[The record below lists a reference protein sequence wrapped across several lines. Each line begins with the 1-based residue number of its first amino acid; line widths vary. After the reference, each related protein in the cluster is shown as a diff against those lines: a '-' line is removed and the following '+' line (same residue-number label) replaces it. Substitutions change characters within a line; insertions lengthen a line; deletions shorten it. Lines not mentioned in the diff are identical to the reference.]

1 MGSDNNDRGF
11 AGVYDKGAFFEK
23 ARQMIDSHDAG
34 YYILSSPNIDNFK
47 YINGQYGVAVG
58 DQVLAHVAE
67 TFRRRMEEI
76 GGICGHVAAD
86 YFMLLYPLAIVNSGT
101 AGKTYEAAVM
111 PPCIPQR
118 LHIRAGR
125 YVVASHNKT
134 LEEMYSYAKIAGDNI
149 RGIYDKAFE
158 YYDDTLREKLVQRQ
172 RIEAEMEKALRL
184 GQFEPWLQPQ
194 YNHATG
200 AMIGAEVLVRWNRN
214 GTYMSPEAFIPVFE
228 ENGFIYRMD
237 ITVWER
243 ACALLR
249 RWMDEEK
256 ALVPLSVNVSRKDI
270 LQEGFVSD
278 ILALTEKYAVPAD
291 LLRFE
296 ITESA
301 FADFPQVMID
311 KIVALSDRG
320 FIIEIDDFGSGYS
333 SLNILKDVP
342 ASVLK
347 LDMRFFENTGNHRRA
362 GNIIESVVRMAKW
375 LGMTVIAEGVEDRA
389 QADYLKSVGCYYI
402 QGYCYARPMTVA
414 QFEADCLDGKKETE
428 LSHLKTLET
437 LDNSEFWNPRSM
449 DTLIFNSYVGGACVF
464 EYYKGKTDVLRLND
478 RYIRELAGVVG
489 REKELSAVKIS
500 EFMNDAD
507 RETLFACIKKAINS
521 LEETTCEVKVF
532 NDNCAEYLRV
542 TVRMIARTDDRVLCY
557 SVITNI
563 TEQRLAQM
571 NEHNMARQ
579 LDLIMSNLHAAVT
592 ATLFR
597 DRTDMQVIFIN
608 NGFYKT
614 YGYTKEQFEAE
625 VAHINDLILP
635 EDYDKAMTA
644 VETVLREKRTIT
656 HEFRARRRDGSV
668 IWVRYINSLVSLD
681 GIGDDVL
688 IGIATDITEEKAK
701 NQELEFLNASAH
713 EILAQP
719 NCEKAI
725 IGTLEKI
732 RDYFAGKRA
741 FVMEVQPD
749 KDTVCNTY
757 EVCAAGVSGV
767 KETLQAV
774 PMATLAP
781 CLALLKEQ
789 NYMVLENVETLQK
802 DNPALWRSLHARGVH
817 TAIMAVLRVDGK
829 TVGFVGVDDPTRY
842 VGHLAHLAAL
852 GDYIAVLLT
861 RRDLTDEIRREKV
874 AFFETAEGIPGGFVR
889 LKRRKD
895 GTFSAAYISR
905 GIRDMLGMDREQLA
919 AVYSGNILK
928 IVHPDDAALARES
941 ARRMVAGEAVSERYR
956 LLTGSGQYIWVMFSG
971 KCTRDADGGIYL
983 NLYYTDVSELT
994 RTDINNREILDHLPC
1009 GAAIYA
1015 FDGRRILTLHINKT
1029 YEQITGR
1036 SYNSAKTHLSPMD
1049 YVHPDD
1055 VSAVFAEIKAAVEEN
1070 RNASVDM
1077 RLQYGDGAEYRRFH
1091 GEARICPR
1099 ADGVYLLYATFVPAD
1114 GDHGE

>member
-1 MGSDNNDRGF
+1 MRCLGSLRSDCRFDGIYN
-11 AGVYDKGAFFEK
+11 KEAFFEK

-86 YFMLLYPLAIVNSGT
+86 DFMLLYPLAIVNTGTSGK
-101 AGKTYEAAVM
+101 AYEAAVT

-125 YVVASHNKT
+125 YVVASHDKT
-134 LEEMYSYAKIAGDNI
+134 MEEMYSYAKIAGDNI

-214 GTYMSPEAFIPVFE
+214 GTFVSPEAFIPVFE

-237 ITVWER
+237 LAVWER

-249 RWMDEEK
+249 CWMDEGK
-256 ALVPLSVNVSRKDI
+256 TPVPLSVNVSRKDI

-311 KIVALSDRG
+311 KLVALSDRG
-320 FIIEIDDFGSGYS
+320 FVIEIDDFGSGYS

-402 QGYCYARPMTVA
+402 QGYYYARPMTVS
-414 QFEADCLDGKKETE
+414 QFEADCLDRKKETE
-428 LSHLKTLET
+428 LSHLRTLET
-437 LDNSEFWNPRSM
+437 LDNSEFWNPHSM

-478 RYIRELAGVVG
+478 RYIKELAGVVG
-489 REKELSAVKIS
+489 REKELSAVRIS

-521 LEETTCEVKVF
+521 FEETTCEVKVF

-557 SVITNI
+557 S
-563 TEQRLAQM
+563 L
-571 NEHNMARQ
+571 
-579 LDLIMSNLHAAVT
+579 S
-592 ATLFR
+592 
-597 DRTDMQVIFIN
+597 
-608 NGFYKT
+608 
-614 YGYTKEQFEAE
+614 
-625 VAHINDLILP
+625 
-635 EDYDKAMTA
+635 
-644 VETVLREKRTIT
+644 
-656 HEFRARRRDGSV
+656 
-668 IWVRYINSLVSLD
+668 
-681 GIGDDVL
+681 
-688 IGIATDITEEKAK
+688 
-701 NQELEFLNASAH
+701 
-713 EILAQP
+713 
-719 NCEKAI
+719 
-725 IGTLEKI
+725 
-732 RDYFAGKRA
+732 
-741 FVMEVQPD
+741 
-749 KDTVCNTY
+749 
-757 EVCAAGVSGV
+757 
-767 KETLQAV
+767 
-774 PMATLAP
+774 
-781 CLALLKEQ
+781 
-789 NYMVLENVETLQK
+789 
-802 DNPALWRSLHARGVH
+802 
-817 TAIMAVLRVDGK
+817 
-829 TVGFVGVDDPTRY
+829 PTS
-842 VGHLAHLAAL
+842 
-852 GDYIAVLLT
+852 
-861 RRDLTDEIRREKV
+861 
-874 AFFETAEGIPGGFVR
+874 P
-889 LKRRKD
+889 
-895 GTFSAAYISR
+895 
-905 GIRDMLGMDREQLA
+905 
-919 AVYSGNILK
+919 
-928 IVHPDDAALARES
+928 
-941 ARRMVAGEAVSERYR
+941 
-956 LLTGSGQYIWVMFSG
+956 
-971 KCTRDADGGIYL
+971 
-983 NLYYTDVSELT
+983 
-994 RTDINNREILDHLPC
+994 
-1009 GAAIYA
+1009 
-1015 FDGRRILTLHINKT
+1015 
-1029 YEQITGR
+1029 
-1036 SYNSAKTHLSPMD
+1036 NSA
-1049 YVHPDD
+1049 
-1055 VSAVFAEIKAAVEEN
+1055 
-1070 RNASVDM
+1070 
-1077 RLQYGDGAEYRRFH
+1077 
-1091 GEARICPR
+1091 
-1099 ADGVYLLYATFVPAD
+1099 
-1114 GDHGE
+1114 